1 MSLRSKVKAT
11 ASAKAN
17 WRRPSGE
24 TKNDRSEGKPEWCGL
39 RLGCSQALPRN
50 ARHAPPCP
58 TSRPALCCRTVQKG
72 SLHRH
77 RRIGSATGLS
87 SPPHAATRRA
97 PTGARPIPRLLPAC
111 RRGAAREPDAGW
123 ISGLPAHQNAI
134 THSQLLSVPRKPL
147 TGARSKN
154 DVSSR
159 SATPCLVLFPSSL
172 LPGPC
177 LTFNSATRWRTRYE
191 SSLVLLLRLVDN
203 YSALAGHYH

>member
-39 RLGCSQALPRN
+39 RLGCSQALPRT

-58 TSRPALCCRTVQKG
+58 TSRPALCRRTVQKG

-77 RRIGSATGLS
+77 RRGGPATGLS
-87 SPPHAATRRA
+87 SPPRAATRRT
-97 PTGARPIPRLLPAC
+97 PTVARSIPCLLPAC

-134 THSQLLSVPRKPL
+134 THSRLLSVPRKLL

-159 SATPCLVLFPSSL
+159 SATQVEGKHKDGDVSEAEGAAAPVVLRGQGPDQQSI
-172 LPGPC
+172 PG
-177 LTFNSATRWRTRYE
+177 NG
-191 SSLVLLLRLVDN
+191 LR
-203 YSALAGHYH
+203 AGQTLI

>member
-24 TKNDRSEGKPEWCGL
+24 TKNDHSEGKPEWCGL
-39 RLGCSQALPRN
+39 RLGCSQALPRT

-58 TSRPALCCRTVQKG
+58 TSRPALCRRTVQKG

-77 RRIGSATGLS
+77 RRGGPATCLS
-87 SPPHAATRRA
+87 SPPRAATRRA
-97 PTGARPIPRLLPAC
+97 PTVARSIPCLLPAC

-134 THSQLLSVPRKPL
+134 THSRLLSVPRKLL

-159 SATPCLVLFPSSL
+159 SATVLAIAVLATAGLYEAISQLQSQISTDEQTGKL
-172 LPGPC
+172 L
-177 LTFNSATRWRTRYE
+177 N
-191 SSLVLLLRLVDN
+191 
-203 YSALAGHYH
+203 